1 MLTATC
7 QMQLLLALAIY
18 GLPLVRCHCTW
29 HWQYVDC
36 HMPAHQPWPLAQ
48 APRPLKA
55 PRASTND
62 SARGALARP
71 KQCCIGPSPHKKK
84 RPLGQLH
91 QPNNLGAVHQAGPQE
106 KAPRAA
112 APAQKTWALLTRPAH
127 PEKAPR
133 AAAPKQKR
141 GGGIGAALSCPEE
154 RGSNRTNLQNRG

>member
-1 MLTATC
+1 MSDATAHGTGNSLTATCQVHCTWHKQYADCHLSDATALGTSNMLTATC

-36 HMPAHQPWPLAQ
+36 HTPAHQPWLLAQ

-71 KQCCIGPSPHKKK
+71 KQCCMGPSPHKKK

-112 APAQKTWALLTRPAH
+112 APAQKT
-127 PEKAPR
+127 
-133 AAAPKQKR
+133 
-141 GGGIGAALSCPEE
+141 
-154 RGSNRTNLQNRG
+154 